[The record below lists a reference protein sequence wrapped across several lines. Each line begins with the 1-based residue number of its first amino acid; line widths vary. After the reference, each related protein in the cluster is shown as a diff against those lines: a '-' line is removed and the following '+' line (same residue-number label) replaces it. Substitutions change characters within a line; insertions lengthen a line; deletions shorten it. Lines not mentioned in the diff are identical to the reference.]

1 MADIGALEETLAA
14 VELAE
19 KEHRWIQGDWWSA
32 VDWDGNWCQTAGC
45 FAGQRAF
52 ADGYQLDAANRHRLV
67 KEGADPLYRE
77 DIQEW
82 AQRRLDLT
90 RAEAEVLF
98 AGDNTLYDLGV
109 IVDQIKER
117 ARADA

>member
-14 VELAE
+14 VELARV
-19 KEHRWIQGDWWSA
+19 EHRWIQGDWWSA
-32 VDWDGNWCQTAGC
+32 VDWDGNWCRTAGC

-90 RAEAEVLF
+90 RDEAETLF
-98 AGDNTLYDLGV
+98 AGSNTILDLRR
-109 IVDQIKER
+109 IVEELVGR
-117 ARADA
+117 PRADA